1 MDGFQHILVPLDGS
15 EDSELAL
22 AAALKAVTVGGRLT
36 LMRVTDILSDHYLP
50 DDADKQAIWE
60 KQIAPV
66 REYLQSVQARLT
78 RKDLNVRIEVASGY
92 PADVILEMAAE
103 DGVDAVAMCKHTDR
117 KIKKF
122 FLGGTATKVI
132 DHCQVPVI
140 VVHP

>member
-1 MDGFQHILVPLDGS
+1 M
-15 EDSELAL
+15 
-22 AAALKAVTVGGRLT
+22 
-36 LMRVTDILSDHYLP
+36 MRVTDILSDHYLP

-66 REYLQSVQARLT
+66 REYLDSVQARLSRT
-78 RKDLNVRIEVASGY
+78 DLQVKVEIASGY
-92 PADVILEMAAE
+92 PADVILEMATE